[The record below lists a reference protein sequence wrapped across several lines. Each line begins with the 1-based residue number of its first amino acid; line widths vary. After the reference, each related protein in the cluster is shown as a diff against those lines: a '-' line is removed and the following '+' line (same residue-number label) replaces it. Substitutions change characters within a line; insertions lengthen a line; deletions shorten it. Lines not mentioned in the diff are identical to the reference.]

1 MAYNGGKLPVESASK
16 IAHMEMI
23 RDPQLTLLLQDFN
36 ADAVPS
42 GSRLRPGGRIDLS
55 VPPQID
61 HVITVDGGMSIV
73 PNPARREKTLGMARV
88 GAFILRLADYYK
100 IARNPMMDPR
110 DMREYLT
117 NVQAYPV
124 VVPMSGV
131 RIPNMSIRQ
140 TNRVLLNGALS
151 PAQTGLYDTLEF
163 LLFEGWLPPGTPVEP
178 QSIVCDECGKD
189 FPLPRQRSFPCAHCG
204 HGHTLSDALNLF
216 SEDAED
222 LAREGTLSMVMAAIE
237 TLLLFKAPA
246 RLTLLGKFELLSR
259 HLFVKD
265 GPLMMRAG
273 GARLVKSIR
282 KYLAWMVAQGH
293 PLNLVGIEKTGDLAD
308 YLDAYRNTL
317 AEPGDYV
324 FPSIRELY
332 EEVSGLAYNPNV
344 RNRVSY
350 GHRIGVMLSPSH
362 RVALQVPSRSMGDTR
377 PEDFPVSELVGLET
391 AVRTLARLT
400 SSAYDNA
407 VLPLTLANSAVS
419 LSQGVS
425 TRILDDYVGSLI
437 GRA

>member
-42 GSRLRPGGRIDLS
+42 GSRLMPGGRIDLGPT
-55 VPPQID
+55 PPID
-61 HVITVDGGMSIV
+61 RVITIDGGMSIV
-73 PNPARREKTLGMARV
+73 PNPARREKTLGLARV
-88 GAFILRLADYYK
+88 GAFILKLSDYYE

-110 DMREYLT
+110 DMREYLN
-117 NVQAYPV
+117 NVQAYTV
-124 VVPMSGV
+124 AVPMAGV
-131 RIPNMSIRQ
+131 RIPNLSIRQ
-140 TNRVLLNGALS
+140 TNRVLLNGVLS
-151 PAQTGLYDTLEF
+151 PAHTGLYDTLEF
-163 LLFEGWLPPGTPVEP
+163 LLFEGWLPPGSSAEP
-178 QSIVCDECGKD
+178 QSILCDACDEG
-189 FPLPRQRSFPCAHCG
+189 FPLARARSFSCPHCG

-222 LAREGTLSMVMAAIE
+222 WAREGTLSMVMAAVE
-237 TLLLFKAPA
+237 TLLLFKLPA
-246 RLTLLGKFELLSR
+246 RLTVLGKFDLLSR

-273 GARLVKSIR
+273 GARLVKAIR
-282 KYLAWMVAQGH
+282 KYLAWMVAEGH
-293 PLNLVGIEKTGDLAD
+293 PLNLVGIEKTGDLAA

-317 AEPGDYV
+317 VEPGDFV

-332 EEVSGLAYNPNV
+332 EEVSGLAYNSNV

-362 RVALQVPSRSMGDTR
+362 RVALQVPARVMGDTR

-425 TRILDDYVGSLI
+425 TRILDDYVGSLVV
-437 GRA
+437 RS